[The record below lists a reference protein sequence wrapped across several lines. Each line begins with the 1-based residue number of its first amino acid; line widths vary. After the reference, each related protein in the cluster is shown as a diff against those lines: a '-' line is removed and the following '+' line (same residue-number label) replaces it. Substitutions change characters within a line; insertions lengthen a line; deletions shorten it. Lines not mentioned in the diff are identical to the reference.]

1 MTAFETRSAF
11 SNNLRCV
18 PQKQKREE
26 KTSKPPHATP
36 AHAPGPHGGVLVE
49 AERAREGE
57 DVLRVQQLWA
67 LARVRPAPVQRAAG
81 RALAL
86 AALLILPATTFAGLG
101 ASALSALAAAAAATA
116 AAAAAA
122 AVAATTAA
130 AEDVSARDNEVVVAH
145 QLEAHHLVGAER
157 PHDGLEAALG
167 GDSEKCKN
175 H

>member
-1 MTAFETRSAF
+1 M
-11 SNNLRCV
+11 
-18 PQKQKREE
+18 
-26 KTSKPPHATP
+26 
-36 AHAPGPHGGVLVE
+36 
-49 AERAREGE
+49 
-57 DVLRVQQLWA
+57 LRVQQLRA

-101 ASALSALAAAAAATA
+101 ASALSALSAAAAAATTTTA
-116 AAAAAA
+116 
-122 AVAATTAA
+122 AATTAAA

-157 PHDGLEAALG
+157 PLDSLEAALG